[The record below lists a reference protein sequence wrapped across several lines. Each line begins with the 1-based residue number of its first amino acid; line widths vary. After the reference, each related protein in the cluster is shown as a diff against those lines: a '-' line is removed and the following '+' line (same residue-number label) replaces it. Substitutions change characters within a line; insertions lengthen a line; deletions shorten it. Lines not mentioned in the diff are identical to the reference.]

1 MSKRKQEEEKGEE
14 ISQIEND
21 IETFQVLHSNRITFI
36 WY

>member
-1 MSKRKQEEEKGEE
+1 MSKRKQEEEEE